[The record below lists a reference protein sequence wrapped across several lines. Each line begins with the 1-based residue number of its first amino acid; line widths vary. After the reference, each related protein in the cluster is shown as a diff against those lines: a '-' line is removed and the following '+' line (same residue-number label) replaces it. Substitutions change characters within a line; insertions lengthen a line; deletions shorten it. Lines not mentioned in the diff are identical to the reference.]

1 MPVILIPEA
10 YDRWLDPENQNSD
23 ELQDIL
29 DNQHVRRLDHFPV
42 SKEVNRVQNNSPE
55 LILPLTD

>member
-1 MPVILIPEA
+1 MPVILKPEA